1 MRAKFVTR
9 VLSMGVPVDRQ
20 IIRLNTLHLSD
31 IETLLQNCALPFE
44 DCNEHLD
51 CFFGVT
57 SGDKLRAIGA
67 LQTLGSVALLRSIA
81 VLPEDRGK
89 GLAGI
94 ITQYLLDLARSKGIV
109 ELYLLTETA
118 ENYFTRFGFRIVDRD
133 TVADEIKSTRQY
145 TSLCPS
151 SAQAMRLPL

>member
-1 MRAKFVTR
+1 
-9 VLSMGVPVDRQ
+9 MGLLADRQ
-20 IIRLNTLHLSD
+20 IISLNTSHLSD
-31 IETLLQNCALPFE
+31 IETLLKKCELPFE

-51 CFFGVT
+51 SFVGIN
-57 SGDKLRAIGA
+57 SGGKLSAIGA
-67 LQTLGSVALLRSIA
+67 LQILGSVALLRSIA
-81 VLPEDRGK
+81 VLPEHRGK
-89 GLAGI
+89 SLAGI
-94 ITQYLLDLARSKGIV
+94 ITQYLLGLARSKGIV

-151 SAQAMRLPL
+151 SAQAMCLHL

>member
-1 MRAKFVTR
+1 MR
-9 VLSMGVPVDRQ
+9 SPVNRQ
-20 IIRLNTLHLSD
+20 VIRLNTSHLSD
-31 IETLLQNCALPFE
+31 IETLLRYCELPSE
-44 DCNEHLD
+44 DCNEHID
-51 CFFGVT
+51 SFFGIT
-57 SGDKLRAIGA
+57 GGGKLRAIGA
-67 LQTLGSVALLRSIA
+67 LQILGSVALLRSIA
-81 VLPEDRGK
+81 VLPEYRGK

-94 ITQYLLDLARSKGIV
+94 ITQYLLDLARSKGVV
-109 ELYLLTETA
+109 ELYLLTENA